1 MIPLLGLKKIQITY
15 RSCERMINVNSGIAI
30 PLWATYLQR
39 IGKALS
45 EVPTV
50 EYGNHALRVVLS
62 VPTGRFT
69 YWMLTSGAL
78 DFEPDHLQSFG
89 HGDRVA
95 CWVDRRMQDVILTDA
110 GDEVWELFPGAKF
123 LKDRFIAVKVPNETP
138 DARRSAVLETDFRTR
153 LSNVPGR
160 KQDYSTWFAR
170 HCLKP
175 VVIIGTGR
183 EHIQQQRRTLL
194 DQVPDWF
201 STDTHALLT
210 NDTGMTSNPERM
222 LHHPFMVFDAD
233 VGASRPWLR
242 QMIPRLVIVTSWS
255 SQKRMHD
262 SLFSRAPRMIVTN
275 RRVRSTS
282 AAEIE
287 LKDLPQHSEVRDLLE
302 QGRPQGIGLQVY
314 TEVAQGEF
322 NGDSEDEFEGL
333 M

>member
-1 MIPLLGLKKIQITY
+1 M
-15 RSCERMINVNSGIAI
+15 NSGFAI
-30 PLWATYLQR
+30 PSWAKYLQHVGR
-39 IGKALS
+39 VLS

-50 EYGNHALRVVLS
+50 AYGGQALRVVLS

-69 YWMLTSGAL
+69 YWMITSGAL
-78 DFEPDHLQSFG
+78 DFEPEHAQSFG
-89 HGDRVA
+89 DGDRVA

-110 GDEVWELFPGAKF
+110 GLDLWELLPGNKF
-123 LKDRFIAVKVPNETP
+123 MKDRFIAVKVPEDTP

-153 LSNVPGR
+153 LSEVPGR
-160 KQDYSTWFAR
+160 SLNYSSWFAR

-194 DQVPDWF
+194 EQVPGWF

-233 VGASRPWLR
+233 VGANRPWLR
-242 QMIPRLVIVTSWS
+242 QMVPRLVVVTSWS
-255 SQKRMHD
+255 SHKRIHD
-262 SLFSRAPRMIVTN
+262 SLFSRAPRVIVTN

-287 LKDLPQHSEVRDLLE
+287 LKEIGLGGGLEYSEICELLD
-302 QGRPQGIGLQVY
+302 QNRPAGIGLEVF
-314 TEVAQGEF
+314 TEPAQGEH
-322 NGDSEDEFEGL
+322 GGESEDEFEGL